1 MKATLFALFVAG
13 FLVGCGAQKV
23 SYDNE
28 EILELIGPISPAE
41 FDRTKKLAE
50 AGDMTTQVRLSLL
63 YSVGAG
69 VPQDHKEAFKWSL
82 KAAEQGDAVAQY
94 GVGVHYYVGQGV
106 PEDDKESVKWYTK
119 SAEQGLARAQYVLGE
134 RYYNGE
140 GVVEDYVT
148 SFAWCS
154 VAQAN
159 GNKAAR
165 LLLKK
170 LKIDMTK
177 DQIAVGQALAKKIFE
192 RIENKDSDNPINQ
205 RVD

>member
-1 MKATLFALFVAG
+1 MKATLFALFVG
-13 FLVGCGAQKV
+13 LLMVGCGAQKV

-50 AGDMTTQVRLSLL
+50 AGDMAAQVRLSLL

-82 KAAEQGDAVAQY
+82 KAAEQGNAGSQF
-94 GVGVHYYVGQGV
+94 GVGVSYPAGQ
-106 PEDDKESVKWYTK
+106 
-119 SAEQGLARAQYVLGE
+119 
-134 RYYNGE
+134 

-177 DQIAVGQALAKKIFE
+177 QQVAVGQALAKQIFE
-192 RIENKDSDNPINQ
+192 RIENKDHESPVN
-205 RVD
+205 RGVD